1 MATYIKTL
9 KEDNGDITYPQTKA
23 GAVYTDEGSDAQT
36 VLNSCAR
43 FVEGASTGT
52 IKAVTLKDKDG
63 SVLYPVTSKDL
74 ISGSWSAITIALATS
89 LDSAIIG
96 VINFKTTVSKL
107 GDGFTNAN
115 GLIRVGAGVS
125 YAKFSANVFCSS
137 NRPYAWC
144 ELYKNGAA
152 TGIEFI
158 ADTYS
163 GSFGSVTLTPV
174 ILPVAEGDVFS
185 IYNREAGNSI
195 RANGATYF
203 TAEQIG

>member
-1 MATYIKTL
+1 MPTA
-9 KEDNGDITYPQTKA
+9 
-23 GAVYTDEGSDAQT
+23 
-36 VLNSCAR
+36 
-43 FVEGASTGT
+43 
-52 IKAVTLKDKDG
+52 KAVTLKDKDG
-63 SVLYPVTSKDL
+63 NDLYPVTSKDL
-74 ISGSWSAITIALATS
+74 VSGSWSAITLALTTS
-89 LDSAIIG
+89 VSSAIIG
-96 VINFKTTVSKL
+96 VINFETTVSKL
-107 GDGFTNAN
+107 GNGFTNVN

-125 YAKFSANVFCSS
+125 YAKFSANIFCSS
-137 NRPYAWC
+137 NRPYVWC

-163 GSFGSVTLTPV
+163 GSFGSATLTPV

-185 IYNREAGNSI
+185 IQNREAGNSI